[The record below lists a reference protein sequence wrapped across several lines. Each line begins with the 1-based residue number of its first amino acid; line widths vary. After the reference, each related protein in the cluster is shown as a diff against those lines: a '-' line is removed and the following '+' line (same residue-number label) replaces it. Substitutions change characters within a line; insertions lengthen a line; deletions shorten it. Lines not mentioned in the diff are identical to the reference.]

1 MSLLDLYFPKH
12 CLVCRRARAEK
23 ATVLCVNCA
32 ANLPT
37 QNYGRNSLN
46 QMLEQAQLNKEV
58 CHAYA
63 PFLNAGENGGLINV
77 LYHLKYAKRAFLAR
91 DLVALASPGLDSFFE
106 QHQFDVLAPVP
117 MHFTKIIQ
125 RGFNQAALLAR
136 EIGKRYALAADPQLL
151 SQLSRKKS
159 QASKTRSERNE
170 LDAHL
175 FKANSVRA
183 QRYRHVLLVDDVF
196 TTGSTLGA
204 CFEALKKQAVP
215 EVSYLT
221 LFYTPLEYAAK
232 RPLEL

>member
-1 MSLLDLYFPKH
+1 
-12 CLVCRRARAEK
+12 V
-23 ATVLCVNCA
+23 

-37 QNYGRNSLN
+37 QNYGRASLN

-77 LYHLKYAKRAFLAR
+77 LYQLKYAKRAFLAR
-91 DLVALASPGLDSFFE
+91 DLVALASPGLDCFFE

-136 EIGKRYALAADPQLL
+136 EISKRYAIAVDPQLL
-151 SQLSRKKS
+151 SQRSRKKS
-159 QASKTRSERNE
+159 QASKTRSERHE

-221 LFYTPLEYAAK
+221 LFYTPLEYAVE

>member
-23 ATVLCVNCA
+23 ATVLCVNCV

-37 QNYGRNSLN
+37 QNYGRASLN

-77 LYHLKYAKRAFLAR
+77 LYQLKYAKRAFLAR
-91 DLVALASPGLDSFFE
+91 DLVALASPGLDCFFE

-125 RGFNQAALLAR
+125 RGFNQSALLAR
-136 EIGKRYALAADPQLL
+136 EIGKRYALTVDPQLL
-151 SQLSRKKS
+151 SQRSRKKS
-159 QASKTRSERNE
+159 QASKTRSERHE

-221 LFYTPLEYAAK
+221 LFYTPLEYAVE